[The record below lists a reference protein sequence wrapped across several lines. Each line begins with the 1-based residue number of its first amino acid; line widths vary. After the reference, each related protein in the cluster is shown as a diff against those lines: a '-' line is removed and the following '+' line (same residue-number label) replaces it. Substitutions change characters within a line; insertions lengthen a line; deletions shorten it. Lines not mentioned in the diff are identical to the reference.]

1 MNYNKLKKIIASE
14 ITILDFII
22 LENIK
27 NDVEMTE
34 DVKFHFGGHFNY
46 LNDKELIS
54 DNYKITVK
62 GKKLLEEL
70 DVAEEQKESLHKIL
84 QDKLIELTGKKQVMM
99 QKKYAFLPNER
110 DLTTRL
116 DKICKKYSLNDKE
129 KVKNILLNYIVK
141 CKKADFN
148 YVQTIEYYIS
158 KDNSSKLATDYT
170 NEMLIE
176 AEEKKD
182 FTQPTETK
190 NLF

>member
-1 MNYNKLKKIIASE
+1 MNYNKLEKLIKSDII
-14 ITILDFII
+14 IFDFLV
-22 LENIK
+22 LENVK
-27 NDVEMTE
+27 NDIELSE
-34 DVKFHFGGHFNY
+34 HHKNY
-46 LNDKELIS
+46 FLITFRRLKEKELIS

-62 GKKLLEEL
+62 GKKLLEDL
-70 DVAEEQKESLHKIL
+70 DVVEEQKESLHKIL
-84 QDKLIELTGKKQVMM
+84 QDKLIELTGKKQIMM
-99 QKKYAFLPNER
+99 QKKYAFLLNER
-110 DLTTRL
+110 DLTIRL
-116 DKICKKYSLNDKE
+116 DKVCKKYSLNDKE

-148 YVQTIEYYIS
+148 YVQTIEYYIL